1 MSTILQTNALLR
13 PEAVIEAAA
22 RIEPDA
28 FDFLDGLEVLCDALD
43 REAACTPEG
52 RQGAHN
58 GLVQSLVTQARVRRQ
73 RQRHPEIAAIPVE
86 DPVFVIGFPR
96 TGTTFLH
103 NLLAQHPEFHCPD
116 LWELLTPAGG
126 RDADAERTAIARA
139 RAYVDDYYCHAPD
152 MPKVHP
158 MDALRPDECQRLLGN
173 AFRSPIYWIRYDVPS
188 YARWLLGQDMRGA
201 YAFHRIQLQHIL
213 WRRSGGRLAL
223 KDPFHIWHLDALAAV
238 YPRARFLFLHRD
250 PATSVVSTCALT
262 RVARGGRSARRDP
275 HGIGKFW
282 LEHIEQA
289 LARVP
294 EVRRAAIP
302 AGAALDIR
310 YDDLVAAPAE
320 TMARICGFLD
330 VPMTDDARRHIRG
343 FIAANPLQAKGVH
356 LYGAEEFGLHPD
368 DLRARFATY
377 RSTYNL

>member
-1 MSTILQTNALLR
+1 
-13 PEAVIEAAA
+13 
-22 RIEPDA
+22 
-28 FDFLDGLEVLCDALD
+28 VLCDALD

-52 RQGAHN
+52 RRAAHD

-73 RQRHPEIAAIPVE
+73 RQQYPDIADIPVE

-103 NLLAQHPEFHCPD
+103 NLLAQHPAFRCPD

-126 RDADAERTAIARA
+126 RDPDAERGAIAHA
-139 RAYVDDYYCHAPD
+139 RAYVDDYYRNAPD

-188 YARWLLGQDMRGA
+188 YARWLLDQDMRAA
-201 YAFHRIQLQHIL
+201 YAFHKAQLQHIL
-213 WRRSGGRLAL
+213 WRRHGRLVAL

-262 RVARGGRSARRDP
+262 ADARGGRSARRDP
-275 HGIGKFW
+275 HAIGRFW
-282 LEHIEQA
+282 LAHIESA

-294 EVRRAAIP
+294 AARRAAIP

-310 YDDLVAAPAE
+310 YDDLVADTAE
-320 TMARICGFLD
+320 TMARICRFLD
-330 VPMTDDARRHIRG
+330 VPVTDEANQRIRH

-356 LYGAEEFGLHPD
+356 RYGAEEFGLDPH
-368 DLRARFATY
+368 DLRARFADY
-377 RSTYNL
+377 RSTYDL